1 MFFDFLLD
9 KNVKN
14 IGLSSNFE
22 VRKFH
27 QILTRYK
34 LYLVLNLVQ
43 NNVIPSMRKISQ
55 VTRLG
60 STLTPDNTVSINHGK
75 FKSKLKS

>member
-1 MFFDFLLD
+1 MISNIKWLGSELPLNETYDVSHDF
-9 KNVKN
+9 V
-14 IGLSSNFE
+14 E
-22 VRKFH
+22 
-27 QILTRYK
+27 
-34 LYLVLNLVQ
+34 